1 MKPMMKIKII
11 PFILGTLLLC
21 AFSIPSPAQ
30 LDRSTPPE
38 AGPAPEIQFDR
49 PPSFTLDNGLEVIVV
64 ENHEMPVVS
73 FQLTV
78 DADPVMEEDAA
89 GYISATGS
97 LMRNGTQKKTKAEI
111 DEAVDFIGA
120 DLVTYTNGMY
130 ASGIR
135 KHADNILEL
144 MSEVLMEPVFPS
156 EELDNYK
163 KKQISNLTAG
173 KTNPSQISSRVA
185 RSLRYGDHPYGELT
199 TEETISNI
207 TREKLQDYYN
217 TYYKPN
223 ISYLVM
229 VGDITQ
235 KDARGMAEKYF
246 GSWEKGTVPEHEYD
260 FPSVNNGR
268 RVALVN
274 KEDAVQSVISITY
287 PVRLAPGHPDAIR
300 AKLMNNILGG
310 GVFSGYLMQNL
321 REDKGY
327 TYGARS
333 QLSTDPLVGYFS
345 AGAEVGT
352 EVTDS
357 AVHEFLHE
365 MNRIRT
371 EQVDPGHLELAKS
384 AMSGSFARSMEDSR
398 TVAQFALN
406 TKRYDLPADYYS
418 NYLKKVEE
426 VSADDVQLAA
436 SKYILPDQAT
446 LLVVGNKAKVTE
458 DLKTFAHDNQVELY
472 DFNGQRVQTQAMKM
486 PEGMTASRVMDQY
499 IEALGGRQVLEN
511 MKDVKQ
517 TAHVEMNGQ
526 RLTIETYREKPDK
539 MATRM
544 LMNGRLM
551 QEQTFDGEKASVR
564 AMGQTQQ
571 LTGKQLESFKFE
583 ATMHKFLRYE
593 ELGVELS
600 LEGMEEVDGSPAYE
614 VKITNPDGVERYEYF
629 DAQSGLKVKSKQTV
643 KSPQGEMTQSETY
656 SRYQEVAGVQ
666 FPYRIEVSGMR
677 SMTMEVDSIEV
688 NQGMDPEIFQ

>member
-1 MKPMMKIKII
+1 MNPMNKMKIT

-21 AFSIPSPAQ
+21 AFSTLSLAQ

-38 AGPAPEIQFDR
+38 AGPAPEIQFDK
-49 PPSFTLDNGLEVIVV
+49 PPSFVLDNGLEVIVV

-78 DADPVMEEDAA
+78 DADPVMEKDAV
-89 GYISATGS
+89 GYVSATGS
-97 LMRNGTQKKTKAEI
+97 LMRNGTKSKTKAEI

-120 DLVTYTNGMY
+120 DLVTYTNGIY

-135 KHADNILEL
+135 SHAGTILEL
-144 MSEVLMEPVFPS
+144 MSEVLTEPVFPP
-156 EELDNYK
+156 EELDKYK

-185 RSLRYGDHPYGELT
+185 RSLRYGDHPYGELP
-199 TEETISNI
+199 TEESIKNI
-207 TREKLQDYYN
+207 DREKCQDYYN

-229 VGDITQ
+229 VGDIK
-235 KDARGMAEKYF
+235 KDNAREMAEKYF
-246 GSWEKGTVPEHEYD
+246 GSWEQGTVPEHEYD
-260 FPSVNNGR
+260 FPQMNNGR

-274 KEDAVQSVISITY
+274 REDAVQSVLSITY
-287 PVRLAPGHPDAIR
+287 PVRLKPGHSDAIE

-357 AVHEFLHE
+357 AVHEFLYE

-371 EQVDPGHLELAKS
+371 EEVDPEHLKLAKS

-406 TKRYDLPADYYS
+406 TKRYDLPSGYYS
-418 NYLKKVEE
+418 NYLKKVDE
-426 VSADDVQLAA
+426 VTAEDVQLAA
-436 SKYILPDQAT
+436 SKYILPDKAT
-446 LLVVGNKAKVTE
+446 LLVVGNKKKVME
-458 DLKTFAHDNQVELY
+458 DIKGFAHDNQVEMY
-472 DFNGQRVQTQAMKM
+472 DFNGQRVQKKAMKM
-486 PEGMTASRVMDQY
+486 PEGMNASRVMDQY
-499 IEALGGRQVLEN
+499 IEALGGREALKN
-511 MKDVKQ
+511 IHDVKQ

-526 RLTIETYREKPDK
+526 KLTIETYREKPDK
-539 MATRM
+539 MTTRM
-544 LMNGRLM
+544 MMNGRLM
-551 QEQTFDGEKASVR
+551 QEQAFDGEKATVN
-564 AMGQTQQ
+564 AMGQSRQV
-571 LTGKQLESFKFE
+571 TGKQLESLEFE
-583 ATMHKFLRYE
+583 AIMHKFLKYG
-593 ELGVELS
+593 ELGVQLS
-600 LEGMEEVDGSPAYE
+600 LEGMEEVKGNPAYE
-614 VKITNPDGVERYEYF
+614 VKITNPDGVVRYEYF
-629 DAQSGLKVKSKQTV
+629 DTQTGLKVKSKQTIN
-643 KSPQGEMTQSETY
+643 SQQGEITQSETY
-656 SRYQEVAGVQ
+656 SGYQEVAGVQ
-666 FPYRIEVSGMR
+666 FPYRIDVSGMR
-677 SMTMEVDSIEV
+677 SMTMEVESIEV
-688 NQGMDPEIFQ
+688 NQGIDPEIFQ

>member
-1 MKPMMKIKII
+1 MNQMKFI
-11 PFILGTLLLC
+11 PYILGTLLLC
-21 AFSIPSPAQ
+21 AFSTITLAQ

-38 AGPAPEIQFDR
+38 AGPAPEIQFDK

-78 DADPVMEEDAA
+78 DADPVMENDAV
-89 GYISATGS
+89 GYVSATGS
-97 LMRNGTQKKTKAEI
+97 LMRNGTKNKSKAEI

-120 DLVTYTNGMY
+120 DLVTYTNGIY

-135 KHADNILEL
+135 KHAGTLLEL
-144 MSEVLMEPVFPS
+144 MSEVLMEPVFPK
-156 EELDNYK
+156 EELDKYK

-185 RSLRYGDHPYGELT
+185 RRLRYGNHPYGELP
-199 TEETISNI
+199 TEATINNI
-207 TREKLQDYYN
+207 TREKCQDYYN

-229 VGDITQ
+229 VGDIREDQ
-235 KDARGMAEKYF
+235 ARRMAEKYF
-246 GSWEKGTVPEHEYD
+246 GSWQKGDVPAHEYD

-287 PVRLAPGHPDAIR
+287 PVRLYPGHPDAIQAR
-300 AKLMNNILGG
+300 LMNNILGG

-333 QLSTDPLVGYFS
+333 QLNSDPLVGYFS

-352 EVTDS
+352 GVTDS
-357 AVHEFLHE
+357 AVHEFLYE

-371 EQVDPGHLELAKS
+371 EQVESEHLQLAKN
-384 AMSGSFARSMEDSR
+384 AMSGSFARSLENSR

-406 TKRYDLPADYYS
+406 TKRYDLPSGYYS

-426 VSADDVQLAA
+426 VTAADVQMAA

-446 LLVVGNKAKVTE
+446 VLVVGNKEKVKA
-458 DLKTFAHDNQVELY
+458 DLESFASDSQVEIY
-472 DFNGQRVQTQAMKM
+472 DYNGRAVKEQKM
-486 PEGMTASRVMDQY
+486 QIPEGMTAGDVIDQY
-499 IEALGGRQVLEN
+499 IQALGGREAVKNIRE
-511 MKDVKQ
+511 VKQ

-526 RLTIETYREKPDK
+526 TLTIETYREKPDK
-539 MATRM
+539 LATRM
-544 LMNGRLM
+544 LMNGRVM
-551 QEQTFDGEKASVR
+551 QEQAFDGEQASVS

-571 LTGKQLESFKFE
+571 ITGKQLESFKFE
-583 ATMHKFLRYE
+583 AIMHKFLRYD
-593 ELGVELS
+593 ELGVQLS
-600 LEGMEEVDGSPAYE
+600 LEGMEEVDGNPAYK
-614 VKITNPDGVERYEYF
+614 VKITNPDGVERHEYF
-629 DAQSGLKVKSKQTV
+629 DAESGLKVKSSQTV
-643 KSPQGEMTQSETY
+643 KTPQGEMTQSETY
-656 SRYQEVAGVQ
+656 SGYKEVAGVQ
-666 FPYRIEVSGMR
+666 FPYRIDVSGMR
-677 SMTMEVDSIEV
+677 SMTMEVDTIEV
-688 NQGMDPEIFQ
+688 NQGIDPERFQ